1 MKLFYS
7 PASPYARKVRIVA
20 METGLHERLEI
31 VSVDTSNPN
40 NGLVDHNP
48 LSKIPVLETEF
59 GPLYDSPVIC
69 EYLDTLHAGEKLF
82 PAESTARWK
91 ALRWQALADGLLDAA
106 LLIRYELTQR
116 PAERQYDGFI
126 EKQTSKI
133 ASALAY
139 MNGHTRDLEAPMT
152 IGTIAIACALGYLD
166 LRFADLAWRDKYSN
180 LAQWHKQFSARPSY
194 VDTQVPG

>member
-20 METGLHERLEI
+20 METGLHDRLEI

-40 NGLVDHNP
+40 NGLADHNP

-82 PAESTARWK
+82 PAEGTPRWK

-106 LLIRYELTQR
+106 LLIRYEQTQR

-126 EKQTSKI
+126 DKQKSKI
-133 ASALAY
+133 AGALDY
-139 MNGHTRDLEAPMT
+139 MNGNVRELEAPLT
-152 IGTIAIACALGYLD
+152 IGTIAVACALGYLN
-166 LRFADLAWRDKYSN
+166 LRFADLAWNDTHSD
-180 LAQWHKQFSARPSY
+180 LAQWHKQFAARPSY
-194 VDTQVPG
+194 VNTKVEG